1 MNDIRGMNGVRE
13 RRRKR
18 TIGRADAR
26 KLDELLRGAQAGIL
40 AKITG
45 ALDLQAG
52 LGAITGSITGMV
64 GPPPGSG
71 TGFEVGGR
79 VTITGGPFADL
90 PATVSQVNHA
100 ARMLTVLI
108 TVFGR
113 QTRADVTFDQVVS
126 TDDIG

>member
-1 MNDIRGMNGVRE
+1 MNDMREMNGVRE
-13 RRRKR
+13 RRRDR
-18 TIGRADAR
+18 TIGRAGAR

-52 LGAITGSITGMV
+52 LGAITGPVTGEA
-64 GPPPGSG
+64 GPPHGSG

-79 VTITGGPFADL
+79 VTITDGPFADL
-90 PATVSQVNHA
+90 PATVSQVDHG

-113 QTRADVTFDQVVS
+113 QTRVDVTFDQAAR